1 MKIAIP
7 TANGKLC
14 QHFGHCEKFVFIEVD
29 EVTKTIIK
37 TSFVKKYNIKVLKH
51 NPIKTP
57 STQML
62 FLII

>member
-29 EVTKTIIK
+29 EATKEI
-37 TSFVKKYNIKVLKH
+37 TSKKFENSLKLPGVL
-51 NPIKTP
+51 
-57 STQML
+57 
-62 FLII
+62 